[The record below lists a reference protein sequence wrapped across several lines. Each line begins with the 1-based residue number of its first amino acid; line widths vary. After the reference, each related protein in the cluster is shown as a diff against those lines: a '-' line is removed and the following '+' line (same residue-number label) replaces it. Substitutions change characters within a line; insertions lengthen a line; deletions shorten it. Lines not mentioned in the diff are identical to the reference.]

1 LFRGVGGEK
10 LAASF
15 GSKQKVFLGMATRG
29 GEYSLVG
36 TKVRDMP
43 RQLVAFASESES
55 ECCVCVCVC
64 VCVWVGGWVC
74 VCVGGE
80 GGCVCARV
88 HACVCVCVC
97 VCVLGGGANVSCKLC
112 SRWFTS
118 RQGSLLLKVN
128 RSHKHLTT

>member
-1 LFRGVGGEK
+1 MFRGVGGEK

-55 ECCVCVCVC
+55 ECCVCVC
-64 VCVWVGGWVC
+64 WGGVPMFR
-74 VCVGGE
+74 
-80 GGCVCARV
+80 ANY
-88 HACVCVCVC
+88 
-97 VCVLGGGANVSCKLC
+97 VLGGSPLDKGVSC
-112 SRWFTS
+112 
-118 RQGSLLLKVN
+118 LK
-128 RSHKHLTT
+128 